1 MNVNNTRFYF
11 DKSVKQC
18 MSFEYGGC
26 RGNENNFETKEKC
39 EKMCKILQEDDSDAD
54 VYHKKS

>member
-1 MNVNNTRFYF
+1 
-11 DKSVKQC
+11 